1 MSIYARLRVVLALSV
16 LVIGASVW
24 LIADQQRN
32 AVIAM
37 QGQLRAS
44 SDLLTSMLDQETG
57 LRGYALTGDPATLE
71 PYTRARVGTNQSFTE
86 VADGI
91 ADLTSDDQLRESAAQ
106 AD

>member
-1 MSIYARLRVVLALSV
+1 MSIYARLRVLLALSV

-57 LRGYALTGDPATLE
+57 A
-71 PYTRARVGTNQSFTE
+71 ARLC
-86 VADGI
+86 ADRR
-91 ADLTSDDQLRESAAQ
+91 DWTS
-106 AD
+106 